1 MDFDPPR
8 MPLQNPSPL
17 NVIGRQSLEPDLE
30 EAMLQAM
37 LTMLRELPSSKE
49 EASIPESTIRALCAA
64 YQPEVDQLIDAGLLV
79 PQQWRHYP
87 HSEV

>member
-1 MDFDPPR
+1 
-8 MPLQNPSPL
+8 MPLQNASPL

-30 EAMLQAM
+30 EAMLQA
-37 LTMLRELPSSKE
+37 MLRELPSSKE

-64 YQPEVDQLIDAGLLV
+64 YQPEVDQLIDSGLLV